1 MGAKIMSNPQSE
13 MIKRFS
19 IHFRIAHWT
28 IAFSFLMLYITGL
41 PMYTEFFDWLYP
53 VFGGPA
59 GARVVHRIMAVVFIS
74 VPIYLLIFDSKSL
87 FHWLKQCFTWHSR
100 DIKMIL
106 AFPKD
111 FFTGHAEVPKQDFF
125 NGGEKINSL
134 IQMVCWAMLVG
145 SGIVMWFPEKF
156 PQGVINLAYPIHN
169 IAIGLAV
176 AVVVGHIY
184 LSIGHPNTRPSLR
197 GMIKGEVTA
206 DYANVHHGRWYDEVT
221 HEQKKNKG
229 A

>member
-1 MGAKIMSNPQSE
+1 MIMSKE
-13 MIKRFS
+13 KMVKRFS

-28 IAFSFLMLYITGL
+28 LACSFFMLYVSGL

-59 GARVVHRIMAVVFIS
+59 GARLAHRIMAALFTA
-74 VPIYLLIFDSKSL
+74 VPFYLLIFDRKSI
-87 FHWLKQCFTWHSR
+87 FHWLKQCFTWHDR

-106 AFPKD
+106 SFPKEL
-111 FFTGHAEVPKQDFF
+111 FTGHANVPKQDFY

-134 IQMVCWAMLVG
+134 LQIVCWTMLIV
-145 SGIVMWFPEKF
+145 SGIVMWFPQYF
-156 PQGVINLAYPIHN
+156 SDGIITWAYPIHS
-169 IAIGLAV
+169 IGLALAI

-184 LSIGHPNTRPSLR
+184 LSIGHPNSRASLR
-197 GMIKGEVTA
+197 GMTKGEVPES
-206 DYANVHHGRWYDEVT
+206 YAKAHHGKWYDELK
-221 HEQKKNKG
+221 EQEKKQ